1 MKVCDE
7 YQKTTDEAFAVSN
20 LPAIN
25 EQKSVVKEMRTAF
38 NKIIKVN
45 QPEKFDARLKTSREH
60 SHSLKVYF
68 TVADGVN
75 DYISKTL
82 AKFFQ
87 EEIIKKLEE

>member
-1 MKVCDE
+1 VCDD
-7 YQKTTDEAFAVSN
+7 YQKNTDEAFAIAN

-25 EQKSVVKEMRTAF
+25 EQKNVVKEMRNAF

-45 QPEKFDARLKTSREH
+45 HPDKFDARLKTSREH

-75 DYISKTL
+75 DFISKAL